1 MGGPLKA
8 PLLTAPLCGT
18 NYNNFQV
25 AFLLLL
31 GLHLYLWILSH
42 SVPICKKQA
51 WEDSDDDDGSDDN
64 DPNADVDFVIDWIW
78 ILSQQ

>member
-31 GLHLYLWILSH
+31 GLHLYLWIVSH

-51 WEDSDDDDGSDDN
+51 WEDSDDGGDDN